1 MNEET
6 QPLLI
11 AIAIII
17 VISIAIY
24 VISEFVSYVEQK
36 NKEKLIS
43 IVQSTSERYQNILA
57 LNSKYDFYEVQPYY
71 YFYKSLN
78 SKTQLDRFDYDEF
91 FEERIRED
99 KLLIETLVSQV
110 EENQKLF
117 RRYNE
122 EIHDWVAPLRGVDF
136 TDTLKVSFEK
146 YHEYEEEFV
155 SAELLT
161 PTTTIVFICQAIY
174 TSPKGRN
181 SYSGKKAY
189 TVEDLQIHKQHIEE
203 LEKQKETKEYQRRM
217 MTQSLRYDIMKRD
230 NFRCVLCGRGAEDG
244 VKLHVDHIIP
254 VSKGGKTV
262 RSNLRT
268 LCEDCNIGKWDK
280 YDEDGIN

>member
-122 EIHDWVAPLRGVDF
+122 EIHDWVA
-136 TDTLKVSFEK
+136 
-146 YHEYEEEFV
+146 
-155 SAELLT
+155 
-161 PTTTIVFICQAIY
+161 Q
-174 TSPKGRN
+174 
-181 SYSGKKAY
+181 
-189 TVEDLQIHKQHIEE
+189 
-203 LEKQKETKEYQRRM
+203 
-217 MTQSLRYDIMKRD
+217 
-230 NFRCVLCGRGAEDG
+230 
-244 VKLHVDHIIP
+244 
-254 VSKGGKTV
+254 
-262 RSNLRT
+262 
-268 LCEDCNIGKWDK
+268 
-280 YDEDGIN
+280 